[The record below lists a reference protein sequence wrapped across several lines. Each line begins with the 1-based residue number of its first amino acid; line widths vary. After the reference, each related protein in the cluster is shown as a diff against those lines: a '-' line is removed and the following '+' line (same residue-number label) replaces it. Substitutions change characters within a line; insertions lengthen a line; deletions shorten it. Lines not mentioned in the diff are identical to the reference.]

1 MAKSL
6 RYSGFGIKRAID
18 VGGSVLF
25 LVLFSPLLSL
35 VAGLIKLE
43 TVGPVFFFQERIGR
57 NFNPFEII
65 KFRTMVV
72 DGRQADSCLTVAGDS
87 RITRMGRFLR
97 RFKIDELPQ
106 LVNVVKGEM
115 SLVGPRPEVRKYV
128 ELKQSDY
135 AVILTVRPGM
145 TDPASLQYFD
155 EEITLASAGDAEQE
169 YVRRILPRKLELSK
183 EYLRTASVGGDLW
196 IIVKTLLILGRTSVA
211 ST

>member
-106 LVNVVKGEM
+106 LFNIIKGEM
-115 SLVGPRPEVRKYV
+115 NFIGPRPCMVNNEEVVKNLREEYGIDKLVPGITGWAQVNGRDLNSFEKKVALDFYY
-128 ELKQSDY
+128 LKNKS
-135 AVILTVRPGM
+135 
-145 TDPASLQYFD
+145 
-155 EEITLASAGDAEQE
+155 ITYS
-169 YVRRILPRKLELSK
+169 
-183 EYLRTASVGGDLW
+183 
-196 IIVKTLLILGRTSVA
+196 
-211 ST
+211 